1 MKNVRLTGL
10 ALGLAA
16 MVGSVAIASQ
26 GSANPAKTALPST
39 YSVAQVS
46 EIAALEQEVFT
57 RINQYRTQKGLAPL
71 SSNNAIAQQARSH
84 SQAMANGSVPFSHD
98 GFSQRVSAIG
108 QTIAVRGAAE
118 NVAYNMGHRNPAQV
132 AVDGWLKSPGHRGNI
147 EGNYSL
153 TGIGIARNAR
163 GEYYFTQIFIRP
175 R

>member
-1 MKNVRLTGL
+1 MKNVRFMGL
-10 ALGLAA
+10 ILGLTA
-16 MVGSVAIASQ
+16 MAGSVAIASQ
-26 GSANPAKTALPST
+26 GAASQTSAASQPS
-39 YSVAQVS
+39 YSVAQVD
-46 EIAALEQEVFT
+46 EIAALEQEVFV
-57 RINQYRTQKGLAPL
+57 RINQYRAQKGLAPL
-71 SSNNAIAQQARSH
+71 SVNSAIAQQARSH
-84 SQAMANGSVPFSHD
+84 SQAMANGSVPFSHE

-132 AVDGWLKSPGHRGNI
+132 AVDGWIKSPGHRGNI